1 MDINRITLIGRVGK
15 APEGRDIGQNRKVE
29 LRVANNRG
37 IGRDEEEK
45 TNWYTV
51 ELWGPSGKFAESY
64 VRTGDLVCVSGA
76 HLLDSYKNKEGE
88 MVYLNLIQ
96 NAEIQKLN
104 RSEQES
110 APPQRQQNRENDRR
124 QDRQPPRQQQ
134 TRRQDEE
141 ESDW

>member
-15 APEGRDIGQNRKVE
+15 APEGRDVGKTRKVE

-51 ELWGPSGKFAESY
+51 ELWGPSGKFAEDY
-64 VRTGDLVCVSGA
+64 VSVGDMVCVSGS
-76 HLLDSYKNKEGE
+76 HLLDSYENKDGDT
-88 MVYLNLIQ
+88 VYLNLIQ

-104 RSEQES
+104 RSEQKS
-110 APPQRQQNRENDRR
+110 DSSSRPARGNDRR
-124 QDRQPPRQQQ
+124 QERQPERRQQNQ
-134 TRRQDEE
+134 QQSEE
-141 ESDW
+141 EPW